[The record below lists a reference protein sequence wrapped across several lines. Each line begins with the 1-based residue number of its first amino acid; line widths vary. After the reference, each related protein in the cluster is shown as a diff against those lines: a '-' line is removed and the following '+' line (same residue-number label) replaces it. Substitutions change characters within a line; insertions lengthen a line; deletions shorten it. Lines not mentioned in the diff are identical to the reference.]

1 SPHVRVG
8 HFQTPNKTK
17 ALAEMLGLFLFGGN
31 DTLTWGNRKVH
42 AEHVSYQSG
51 KLTDQL
57 CPIS

>member
-17 ALAEMLGLFLFGGN
+17 ALAEMLGLFYLAEM
-31 DTLTWGNRKVH
+31 TLSHGEIGKVH

-51 KLTDQL
+51 KLI
-57 CPIS
+57 PIWKTN